1 MPLKDWIWRN
11 KLASVLLL
19 ILLAVL
25 LKQWGRGY
33 PSPLSFDQASVSES
47 YMPTDIAMGRGAA
60 QMGKVAMGGIMP
72 PVSDYAPA
80 PEVSNRMVIQNS
92 DLSLLVKDVRQ
103 SIDAIIVSVRQIGG
117 YMVSSAV
124 SNPGESPSGSIT
136 VRVPSRDL
144 QKTLEFLRGTSIR
157 VVSENLTGQD
167 VTDQFVDNEARLATL
182 ERTKIKFE
190 DIFNRAVEISDIVNV
205 QQQILSVQSQIDAVK
220 GQQQYLQKNA
230 EMVRVT
236 IYLSTDELA
245 LPYAPQD
252 AWRPAVIYKYAVR
265 SLVGHFRSVAEWLIW
280 IGVYSIIWVP
290 ALVLL
295 WYMKKRLA
303 R

>member
-1 MPLKDWIWRN
+1 MKDWIRRN
-11 KLASVLLL
+11 KLASILLL
-19 ILLAVL
+19 ILLVVL
-25 LKQWGRGY
+25 LKQWGKGY
-33 PSPLSFDQASVSES
+33 ASRMSYEQPGVTNS
-47 YMPTDIAMGRGAA
+47 YMPTDVSLERGAL
-60 QMGKVAMGGIMP
+60 QMGKVATGGMMP
-72 PVSDYAPA
+72 PSDIYAPA

-103 SIDAIIVSVRQIGG
+103 SIDAIIISVRQMGG
-117 YMVSSAV
+117 YMVNSSL
-124 SNPGESPSGSIT
+124 SSPGESPSGSIT

-144 QKTLEFLRGTSIR
+144 QKTLELLRGMAIR

-190 DIFNRAVEISDIVNV
+190 DIFNRATEISDIVNI
-205 QQQILSVQSQIDAVK
+205 QQQILNVQSQIDGVK

-265 SLVGHFRSVAEWLIW
+265 SLVGHFRAIAEWLIW

-290 ALVLL
+290 ALILL
-295 WYMKKRLA
+295 WYMKKRF
-303 R
+303 RS